1 MITYMDVSE
10 AQAQLPSLLAKVGA
24 GETIVIEQDG
34 KPVAQVTVY
43 TAPLQEEKPL
53 GKRQFGRLK
62 GKIFIDYDLFEKP
75 LPDDLLKAWGELPL

>member
-1 MITYMDVSE
+1 MDVSE

-34 KPVAQVTVY
+34 KPVAQLTVY

-53 GKRQFGRLK
+53 GERQFGRLK

-75 LPDDLLKAWGELPL
+75 LPDDELKTWGQ